1 MSASGPFFR
10 QVLVCAKK
18 SLIIHAAKQCTSK
31 SEACWIHGQ
40 ALKGL
45 MEWYK
50 ARRILFPQRLSVCTS
65 SNLCIATVH
74 AQTKSTYTAVYRML
88 TPPDAPFHWSKFCQ
102 QRIHFRDEQGQL
114 HFLMH
119 CYHCICHRSHVHE
132 RTIFHRGMLQTI
144 QQPLLECETAPY
156 PIWHRMANPSQVFFS
171 LLPKGCLSFHSKL
184 YGDQFQYDK
193 SQRPDR
199 PVKFP
204 YCSPMFDMFGCG
216 SN

>member
-119 CYHCICHRSHVHE
+119 CYHWLHLPPLSCPRTYDFSSRNASNDPAAPPGVRNGTISHLASNGKPFPSVFQFASQ
-132 RTIFHRGMLQTI
+132 RLPLVSLKAIRGSV
-144 QQPLLECETAPY
+144 
-156 PIWHRMANPSQVFFS
+156 PIW
-171 LLPKGCLSFHSKL
+171 
-184 YGDQFQYDK
+184 
-193 SQRPDR
+193 
-199 PVKFP
+199 
-204 YCSPMFDMFGCG
+204 
-216 SN
+216 